1 MAHSE
6 HIASVATIYHR
17 VLTAKFNG
25 DVLIPTYKIQHR
37 KHQATLLQAYRFR
50 KREILTNRCF
60 LR

>member
-6 HIASVATIYHR
+6 HIASVATIYQ
-17 VLTAKFNG
+17 FNG

-50 KREILTNRCF
+50 KKELLTNRCF